1 MAVRT
6 RPSARSAKPRHE
18 ALGLTLD
25 DVKGM
30 YRKMLECRMIGERM
44 MQLNR
49 MGRAA
54 FVGVAD
60 GHEAAEVGSAWCIRR
75 GVDWVHPYYR
85 DVGVALVLGQTA
97 KDQFLGVFAKATD
110 PNSAGRQI
118 VNQFSDVA
126 AKIVTGSVVIA
137 TQFPQAAGI
146 ALALKMRK
154 AAAPTGA
161 EGSAPDSD
169 AVVFT
174 YGGDGSTSPGDFHEA
189 VNFAAIHRLP
199 VVFIIENNLYAI
211 STPASQQMA
220 VPPHERAKG
229 YGIPGLLADGTD
241 VLDVYEKTHAAVER
255 ARSGEGPSIVEAT
268 CYRLRPHSSDDDDS
282 RYRSKDEVAE
292 WLARDPVDRA
302 RAYVLEQGVPESE
315 LEAMRAEIAAGIE
328 RAIEEAE
335 AEPDPRP
342 EDTLRHVYA
351 EGHPLPDGTRA

>member
-1 MAVRT
+1 VAVRT
-6 RPSARSAKPRHE
+6 RASAPASKPRHE

-30 YRKMLECRMIGERM
+30 YRKMLECRMLGERM

-75 GVDWVHPYYR
+75 GQDWCHPYYR

-110 PNSAGRQI
+110 PNSGGRQV
-118 VNQFSDVA
+118 VNQFSDPQ
-126 AKIVTGSVVIA
+126 AKIVTGSVNIA

-146 ALALKMRK
+146 ALAMKMRK
-154 AAAPTGA
+154 
-161 EGSAPDSD
+161 EDS
-169 AVVFT
+169 VVFT

-189 VNFAAIHRLP
+189 LNFAAIHELP

-211 STPASQQMA
+211 STPNRLQMS

-229 YGIPGLLADGTD
+229 YGIPGHLADGTD
-241 VLDVYEKTHAAVER
+241 VLDVYEKTKMAMER
-255 ARSGEGPSIVEAT
+255 ARRGEGPSIVEAT
-268 CYRLRPHSSDDDDS
+268 CYRYRPHSSDDDDS
-282 RYRSKDEVAE
+282 RYRSKDEITE
-292 WLARDPVDRA
+292 WLARDPIDRA
-302 RAYVLEQGVPESE
+302 RTYLTEHGVAAAEFD
-315 LEAMRAEIAAGIE
+315 AMRAAIAADIE
-328 RAIEEAE
+328 RAIDAAE
-335 AEPDPRP
+335 AEPDPRA
-342 EDTLRHVYA
+342 EDLLRHVYA

>member
-6 RPSARSAKPRHE
+6 KSPGPAKAGKARHE
-18 ALGLTLD
+18 ALGLGLD

-30 YRKMLECRMIGERM
+30 YRVMLECRMLGERM

-60 GHEAAEVGSAWCIRR
+60 GHEAAEVGSAWCIQR
-75 GVDWVHPYYR
+75 GVDWCHPYYR

-118 VNQFSDVA
+118 VNQFSDVE
-126 AKIVTGSVVIA
+126 AKIVTGSVNIA

-154 AAAPTGA
+154 
-161 EGSAPDSD
+161 EK

-189 VNFAAIHRLP
+189 LNFSAIHDLP

-211 STPASQQMA
+211 STPVSKQSSVA
-220 VPPHERAKG
+220 PHERAKG
-229 YGIPGLLADGTD
+229 YGIPGVLADGTD
-241 VLDVYEKTHAAVER
+241 VLDVYEKTKAAADR
-255 ARSGEGPSIVEAT
+255 ARRGEGPTIIEAT
-268 CYRLRPHSSDDDDS
+268 CYRYRPHSSDDDDS
-282 RYRSKDEVAE
+282 RYRSKDELKG
-292 WLARDPVDRA
+292 WLERDPIDRA
-302 RAYVLEQGVPESE
+302 RAYLLEQGVAEAE
-315 LEAMRAEIAAGIE
+315 LETMRAEIAAEIE
-328 RAIEEAE
+328 KAIDEAE

-342 EDTLRHVYA
+342 EDMLRHVYA

>member
-6 RPSARSAKPRHE
+6 KASSPAARPRHE
-18 ALGLTLD
+18 ALGLALD

-60 GHEAAEVGSAWCIRR
+60 GQEAAEVGSAWCIRK
-75 GVDWVHPYYR
+75 GTDWVHPYYR
-85 DVGVALVLGQTA
+85 DVGVALVLGQDAT
-97 KDQFLGVFAKATD
+97 DQFLGVFAKATD

-118 VNQFSDVA
+118 VNQFSDPE
-126 AKIVTGSVVIA
+126 AKIVTGSVCIA

-154 AAAPTGA
+154 E
-161 EGSAPDSD
+161 EGI
-169 AVVFT
+169 VFT

-189 VNFAAIHRLP
+189 VNFAAVHDLP

-211 STPASQQMA
+211 STPNALQMSA
-220 VPPHERAKG
+220 APHERAKG
-229 YGIPGLLADGTD
+229 YGIPGLLADGMD
-241 VLDVYEKTHAAVER
+241 VLDVYEKTTRAADR
-255 ARSGEGPSIVEAT
+255 ARRGEGPSIVETT
-268 CYRLRPHSSDDDDS
+268 CYRYRPHSSDDDDS

-292 WLARDPVDRA
+292 WRARDPVARG
-302 RAYVLEQGVPESE
+302 RAYLLDQGVGEPE
-315 LEAMRAEIAAGIE
+315 LDAMRAEITSEIE
-328 RAIEEAE
+328 SAIDAAE
-335 AEPDPRP
+335 AAPDPRP
-342 EDTLRHVYA
+342 EDLLRHVYA
-351 EGHPLPDGTRA
+351 EGHPPPDGTRA

>member
-6 RPSARSAKPRHE
+6 KAPAKPRHE

-30 YRKMLECRMIGERM
+30 YRTMLECRLLGERM

-60 GHEAAEVGSAWCIRR
+60 GHEGAEVGSAWCIRR
-75 GVDWVHPYYR
+75 GTDWVHPYYR
-85 DVGVALVLGQTA
+85 DVGVALVLGQSL

-118 VNQFSDVA
+118 VNQFSDVE
-126 AKIVTGSVVIA
+126 AKIVTGSVCIA

-146 ALALKMRK
+146 ALAVKMR
-154 AAAPTGA
+154 G
-161 EGSAPDSD
+161 EDS
-169 AVVFT
+169 VVFT

-189 VNFAAIHRLP
+189 VNFAAIHALP

-211 STPASQQMA
+211 STPNSLQMSA
-220 VPPHERAKG
+220 APHERAKG
-229 YGIPGLLADGTD
+229 YGIPGVLADGTD
-241 VLDVYEKTHAAVER
+241 VLDVYDKTKQAMER
-255 ARSGEGPSIVEAT
+255 ARRGEGPSIVEAT
-268 CYRLRPHSSDDDDS
+268 CYRYRPHSSDDDDS
-282 RYRSKDEVAE
+282 RYRPKEELQD
-292 WLARDPVDRA
+292 WLARDPIDRA
-302 RAYVLEQGVPESE
+302 KAYLLEHGVAESE
-315 LEAMRAEIAAGIE
+315 LAAMRTAIAA
-328 RAIEEAE
+328 AIESAIDEAE

-342 EDTLRHVYA
+342 EDLLRHVYA
-351 EGHPLPDGTRA
+351 EGQPIPDGTRA

>member
-1 MAVRT
+1 MKMAIRT
-6 RPSARSAKPRHE
+6 KPAPAKAAKARHE
-18 ALGLTLD
+18 ALGLSLD

-30 YRKMLECRMIGERM
+30 YRKMLECRMLGERM

-75 GVDWVHPYYR
+75 GVDWCHPYYR

-118 VNQFSDVA
+118 VNQFSDVE
-126 AKIVTGSVVIA
+126 AKIVTGSVNIA
-137 TQFPQAAGI
+137 TQFPQAAGL
-146 ALALKMRK
+146 ALAQRIR
-154 AAAPTGA
+154 G
-161 EGSAPDSD
+161 EDGI
-169 AVVFT
+169 VFT

-189 VNFAAIHRLP
+189 VNFAAVHDLG

-211 STPASQQMA
+211 STPLEKQSA
-220 VPPHERAKG
+220 VAPHERAKG

-241 VLDVYEKTHAAVER
+241 VLDVYEKTKQAADR
-255 ARSGEGPSIVEAT
+255 ARRGEGPSIVEAT
-268 CYRLRPHSSDDDDS
+268 CYRYRPHSSDDDDS
-282 RYRSKDEVAE
+282 RYRSKDELKD
-292 WLARDPVDRA
+292 WLARDPIDRS
-302 RAYVLEQGVPESE
+302 RAYLLEHGATERE
-315 LEAMRAEIAAGIE
+315 LEAMRAEIAADIE
-328 RAIEEAE
+328 RAIDEAE
-335 AEPDPRP
+335 AAPDPRP

>member
-6 RPSARSAKPRHE
+6 RSAASTAKPRHE
-18 ALGLTLD
+18 QLGLTLD
-25 DVKGM
+25 DVTGM
-30 YRKMLECRMIGERM
+30 YRKMLECRMLGERM

-60 GHEAAEVGSAWCIRR
+60 GHEGAEVGSAWCIRR

-118 VNQFSDVA
+118 VNQFSDVE
-126 AKIVTGSVVIA
+126 AKIVTGSVCIA

-146 ALALKMRK
+146 ALAVKMRR
-154 AAAPTGA
+154 
-161 EGSAPDSD
+161 ED

-174 YGGDGSTSPGDFHEA
+174 YGGDGATSPGDFHEA
-189 VNFAAIHRLP
+189 VNFAAIHDLP
-199 VVFIIENNLYAI
+199 LVFIIENNLYAI
-211 STPASQQMA
+211 STPNSLQMS

-241 VLDVYEKTHAAVER
+241 VLDVYDKTKQAADR
-255 ARSGEGPSIVEAT
+255 ARRGEGPSIVEAV
-268 CYRLRPHSSDDDDS
+268 CYRFRPHSSDDDDS
-282 RYRSKDEVAE
+282 RYRSKDELKD
-292 WLARDPVDRA
+292 WLARDPIDRA
-302 RAYVLEQGVPESE
+302 RAYLLEQGVAPGA
-315 LEAMRAEIAAGIE
+315 LEAMGTAIAADIE
-328 RAIEEAE
+328 RGIDEAE

-342 EDTLRHVYA
+342 EDLLRHVYA
-351 EGHPLPDGTRA
+351 EGHPIPDGTRA